1 MRNRVGLLTTSA
13 TASINVNKFL
23 PRSMGT
29 ISKNAS
35 SKKDFVGAPWLQQ
48 RQLVSALNQVKRLIF
63 AFFLGF
69 GLSNQVGLVG
79 QLFRVENFL
88 GLKTCGISVSVQN
101 KLNLVRIGTTGGMV
115 LGGPLNPQFS
125 RIPIFRGEGFC
136 LLFSWSLDYLTFLIG

>member
-48 RQLVSALNQVKRLIF
+48 RQLVTALNQVKQLVIMGGPPTPNF
-63 AFFLGF
+63 WSF
-69 GLSNQVGLVG
+69 GV
-79 QLFRVENFL
+79 
-88 GLKTCGISVSVQN
+88 C
-101 KLNLVRIGTTGGMV
+101 V
-115 LGGPLNPQFS
+115 LGPFFS
-125 RIPIFRGEGFC
+125 D
-136 LLFSWSLDYLTFLIG
+136 SAS

>member
-35 SKKDFVGAPWLQQ
+35 SKKDFGTPWLQQ

-63 AFFLGF
+63 AFFFLVSGGF
-69 GLSNQVGLVG
+69 GWVVASIL
-79 QLFRVENFL
+79 
-88 GLKTCGISVSVQN
+88 
-101 KLNLVRIGTTGGMV
+101 
-115 LGGPLNPQFS
+115 
-125 RIPIFRGEGFC
+125 
-136 LLFSWSLDYLTFLIG
+136 